1 MAGLGTAMY
10 NGVSGLRSF
19 STAISVVSD
28 NIANAGTTA
37 FKSNEIRFADLVSSY
52 YSTISSFNDREGAG
66 SYPLAILTDWG
77 QGPMIN
83 TSKWSDMAINGEG
96 FFVVRDAQGNN
107 FYTRDGSFYV
117 NANGELVNYLGYSL
131 LDVGGNPITLDL
143 DQYSGFVVNSNG
155 EIYGIE
161 AATGNMSTDPLA
173 TIGLVTFRDPNGL
186 IRVGNNLYREGP
198 NSGRQ
203 DPAQPGTNGLG
214 TIMSYTI
221 EGSNVDLSEE
231 LVNMVI
237 YQANFNANSKVITT
251 AADMLNTAVNI
262 VR

>member
-37 FKSNEIRFADLVSSY
+37 FKTNEIRFADLVSSY
-52 YSTISSFNDREGAG
+52 YSTLSSFTDREGSG
-66 SYPLAILTDWG
+66 SYPLAVLTDWG
-77 QGPMIN
+77 QGPMLN
-83 TSKWSDMAINGEG
+83 TSKWSDLAINGEG
-96 FFVVRDAQGNN
+96 FFVVKDAQENN
-107 FYTRDGSFYV
+107 FYTRDGGFYL
-117 NANGELVNYLGYSL
+117 NSAGELVNYLGYKV
-131 LDVGGNPITLDL
+131 LDVESNPIILDL
-143 DQYSGFVVNSNG
+143 NLYSSFTVTSDGK
-155 EIYGIE
+155 IYGVDNT
-161 AATGNMSTDPLA
+161 TGNMTEDPIA
-173 TIGLVTFRDPNGL
+173 TLGLVTFRDPNGL

-203 DPAQPGTNGLG
+203 DPTQPGTKGLG
-214 TIMSYTI
+214 SIMSYTI

-237 YQANFNANSKVITT
+237 YQANFNANSKVIT
-251 AADMLNTAVNI
+251 AATDMLNTAINV